1 MYPFL
6 YRHLLS
12 RLDAE
17 SAHNAAIRFFQA
29 MGRIPLGCALL
40 RRLYAPPPTA
50 PITAFGL
57 RFPHPLG
64 LAGGFDKR
72 AACLPA
78 LAALGFGHIEVGTIT
93 PRPQMGNPR
102 PRLFRLPADEGLINR
117 MGFPSPGMDAAAANL
132 ERWQGT
138 IPIFISVGKNK
149 ETPLETAA
157 DDYRAVLRRLHPY
170 GDAFTVNISSPN
182 TPELRRLQTPTH
194 LAALLSALRGDLTLL
209 GDKPLLVKIA
219 PDLALP
225 ELDTVI
231 DLAIQHGVAGIVAT
245 NTTLSR
251 EGLVSPLAG
260 ETGGVS
266 GRPLRAQ
273 STAIIRHIHRTAGG
287 RLTIIGVGGIFTAD
301 DVREK
306 LDAGATLVQAYT
318 GFIYRGLGF
327 VKSTSLPIPFDKT
340 SDGKK

>member
-6 YRHLLS
+6 YRHGLS
-12 RLDAE
+12 RVDAE
-17 SAHNAAIRFFQA
+17 SAHNAAIRFFQII
-29 MGRIPLGCALL
+29 GRTPFGCALL

-50 PITAFGL
+50 PIMAFGL

-117 MGFPSPGMDAAAANL
+117 MGFPSAGMDAAAANL
-132 ERWQGT
+132 KRWRGT
-138 IPIFISVGKNK
+138 IPIFISLGKNK
-149 ETPLETAA
+149 ETPLEMAA
-157 DDYRAVLRRLHPY
+157 DDYRAVLRRLHRY

-182 TPELRRLQTPTH
+182 TPDLRRLQTPAY
-194 LAALLSALRGDLTLL
+194 LASLLSALREDLTLL

-219 PDLALP
+219 PDLTPP

-231 DLAIQHGVAGIVAT
+231 DLALHHGIVGIVAT
-245 NTTLSR
+245 NTTLR
-251 EGLVSPLAG
+251 RDGLVSPLAQ
-260 ETGGVS
+260 EMGGVS
-266 GRPLRAQ
+266 GRPLREQA
-273 STAIIRHIHRTAGG
+273 TAIIRHIHRTAGE

-327 VKSTSLPIPFDKT
+327 VKGASLPAAFGG
-340 SDGKK
+340 S